1 MNSRQKGFL
10 RNKEIINAVTRCGV
24 LDTDQI
30 TSLIFSRLPSGRRIA
45 QRRLKSLF
53 DRGKL
58 KRARDSI
65 DLPYY
70 YYTGEKPGQPE
81 HKLAVNWV
89 YLWYTLRLKSWEELY
104 CFQYEQDYGI
114 LRSDA
119 LAGIKNTV
127 TGKISFS
134 FVEMDIAKSG
144 NSFDK
149 VAKYNLL
156 YESDRYLSAWW
167 VKYASGF
174 PSVFVV
180 TTNNKRLRSIQ
191 KWIDRDNKNG
201 LEFQVYL
208 LDQIKGEC
216 QNEDNSLLLSAK
228 GVKQRKDSG
237 VSKILR

>member
-1 MNSRQKGFL
+1 LLNNRQKGFL
-10 RNKEIINAVTRCGV
+10 RNNEIIKAVNDRGV

-30 TSLIFSRLPSGRRIA
+30 TSLFFSQLPSGRRIA

-53 DRGKL
+53 DNRKL
-58 KRARDSI
+58 KRARESVE
-65 DLPYY
+65 LPYY
-70 YYTGEKPGQPE
+70 YFTGEKPGQPE
-81 HKLAVNWV
+81 HKLSLNWI

-174 PSVFVV
+174 PSVLVV
-180 TTNNKRLRSIQ
+180 TTNSKRLKAIQ
-191 KWIDRDNKNG
+191 RKIDRDNKNG
-201 LEFQVYL
+201 LEFKVYL

-216 QNEDNSLLLSAK
+216 LSEDNRILLPTSKAK
-228 GVKQRKDSG
+228 
-237 VSKILR
+237 